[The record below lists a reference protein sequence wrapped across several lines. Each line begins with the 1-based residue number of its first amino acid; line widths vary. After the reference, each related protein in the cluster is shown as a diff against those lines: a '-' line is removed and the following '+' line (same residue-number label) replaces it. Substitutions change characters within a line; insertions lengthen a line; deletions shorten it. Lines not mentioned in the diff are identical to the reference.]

1 MQVKHVFAAIQMP
14 LPDDPDQNFDI
25 LHLCAYGNPPT
36 ENDRAALIE
45 ELATDEEFGMIGM
58 KEGVDYKLVKLKDE
72 AVQRGI
78 EAGVLPA
85 EISEEE
91 EPCESE

>member
-1 MQVKHVFAAIQMP
+1 
-14 LPDDPDQNFDI
+14 
-25 LHLCAYGNPPT
+25 
-36 ENDRAALIE
+36 
-45 ELATDEEFGMIGM
+45 MIGM